1 MEIIIKSKNLEL
13 TTDLQEF
20 IEEKIGG
27 LKKFINILKKE
38 DGGKGKTLAEFFVE
52 VGKENKHHKKGDIFK
67 AEARIHLPGKTLVAI
82 SEKDDLK
89 RAIVEV
95 KDELQQEIKKYKLKK
110 TEEIIRKLRKNKNVD
125 F

>member
-1 MEIIIKSKNLEL
+1 MNIIIKTKNVKL
-13 TTDLQEF
+13 TKDLQEF

-27 LKKFINILKKE
+27 LKRFTKILQKKDSFE
-38 DGGKGKTLAEFFVE
+38 KGKDFREFFVE
-52 VGKENKHHKKGDIFK
+52 IEKETNHHKKGYIFR
-67 AEARIHLPGKTLVAI
+67 AEARVHLPGKTLVAI

-110 TEEIIRKLRKNKNVD
+110 TELVIRKQRKIALN
-125 F
+125 